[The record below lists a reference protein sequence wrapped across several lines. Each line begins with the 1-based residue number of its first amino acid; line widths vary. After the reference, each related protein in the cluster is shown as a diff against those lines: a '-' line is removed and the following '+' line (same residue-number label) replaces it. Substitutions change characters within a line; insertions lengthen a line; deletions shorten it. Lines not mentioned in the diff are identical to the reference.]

1 MRWIFKSKYLHNIDF
16 ISIVISSAF
25 YRSVIGWSYIISE
38 KEGPA
43 NQRIS
48 GSYPA
53 LDTHTHTLTHM
64 KYDTVAMGRE
74 LPTRRLN

>member
-1 MRWIFKSKYLHNIDF
+1 ML
-16 ISIVISSAF
+16 F
-25 YRSVIGWSYIISE
+25 YRAAIVWSYKRADITSE

-53 LDTHTHTLTHM
+53 LDTHTHTLTPM
-64 KYDTVAMGRE
+64 KYDTVAMGHE
-74 LPTRRLN
+74 LPTRGLN